1 MNDFFVSGPA
11 RMRPWEPMARAYA
24 RIEDAEPDANG
35 ELVYRFSLVDAA
47 WIDEQDE
54 LEPGAAL
61 LVTMPIAVLDTPNH
75 PGGQNTIDHAQES
88 GHLDYAGMRPDTA
101 PGWYELTLTFGPKSQ
116 CVYFSNLYQPE
127 GTPVVVAFASL
138 GNTPTTARLNR
149 MFATTYLDTASAQE
163 HLLRRL
169 ATLRPID
176 RALVLDVGQGG
187 ATALIEE
194 GEHDAAFFFDYG
206 RSVLQHTATFPPG
219 FAAPCRKDDAFV
231 IASHWDWDHWALG
244 KFDPAALDMDWFFP
258 YEAALFGVHASFAA
272 ALHAKGHLYM
282 LPPGFTSV
290 MTGQLQLEAGSG
302 TTRNDRGLVLTV
314 HTPIAAARERWL
326 LPADALYRHIAS
338 CAGTVYDA
346 VVIPHHGARDAGL
359 DVPLAASL
367 SGLAVVSVGGPK
379 NYYRHPQRT
388 SLDAHTAAG
397 FTVCNTAV
405 RTAHAPHHVR
415 LAFGQGV
422 PWLPCNHPD
431 CAYLNSV

>member
-1 MNDFFVSGPA
+1 MDDFFVSGPL
-11 RMRPWEPMARAYA
+11 RMTRWEPMARAYA
-24 RIEDAEPDANG
+24 RIEDAEPDTNG
-35 ELVYRFSLVDAA
+35 ELVFRFSLVDAA
-47 WIDEQDE
+47 WIDAQDE
-54 LEPGAAL
+54 LEPGSAR
-61 LVTMPIAVLDTPNH
+61 LVTMPIAVLDTPNR
-75 PGGQNTIDHAQES
+75 PGGENMIDRDQWS
-88 GHLDYAGMRPDTA
+88 PHLDYTGMRPDTG
-101 PGWYELTLTFGPKSQ
+101 PGWFELTLTFGHESQ

-127 GTPVVVAFASL
+127 GTPVVAAFAFL

-149 MFATTYLDTASAQE
+149 TFATTHLDNTAAQE
-163 HLLRRL
+163 HLLARL
-169 ATLRPID
+169 ATLKPID

-244 KFDPAALDMDWFFP
+244 KIDPAALDMDWFFP

-272 ALHAKGHLYM
+272 ALHAKGNLYM

-290 MTGQLQLEAGSG
+290 TTGQLKLEAGSG

-314 HTPIAAARERWL
+314 QTPIAAARECWL
-326 LPADALYRHIAS
+326 LPADALYRYIGS

-346 VVIPHHGARDAGL
+346 VVIPHHGTKGARL
-359 DVPLAASL
+359 DVPPAASL

-379 NYYRHPQRT
+379 NHYRHPHQAA
-388 SLDAHTAAG
+388 LDAHAAVG
-397 FTVCNTAV
+397 FTVRNTAL
-405 RTAHAPHHVR
+405 RTAPAPHHVR
-415 LAFGQGV
+415 LAFVQGV
-422 PWLPCNHPD
+422 PWLPCHHPD
-431 CAYLNSV
+431 CAYLNSA